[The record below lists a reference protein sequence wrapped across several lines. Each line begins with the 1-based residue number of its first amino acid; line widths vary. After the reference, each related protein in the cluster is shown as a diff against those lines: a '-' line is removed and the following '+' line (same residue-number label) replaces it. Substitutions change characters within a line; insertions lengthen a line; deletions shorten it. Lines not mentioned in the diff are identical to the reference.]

1 MIKAF
6 LQFLGGESGEEKPML
21 LLLGK
26 GFFMGIFLA
35 SFQIGAEEYF
45 LGSMNELDEALKDT
59 YLTNSI
65 FVMGFFGIVFTSLF
79 VNLQRRIKFST
90 LSVTNIFVITLV
102 VVGFR
107 LFYTSLTT
115 VTVLEGLPLLPFLL
129 FSLVSPITAVT
140 ILGFWGI
147 FGRIFNLKQ
156 SKRIIGGID
165 TGQLTATIIAFFSIP
180 ALTQLGI
187 IRNNYDLLTMA
198 AVAAL
203 GMLGFAILI
212 VQNYNLDKSAKLSEG
227 SESQSISYKDI
238 FINPY
243 MRMMSLFIIFSMGAS
258 VFMDY
263 TFYDATVTMYS
274 DSSEEQLR
282 FFLSFFNGAVM
293 IFSFFIQSF
302 VNDKIIN
309 DYGLRIA
316 LMVMP
321 LVLLIFVA
329 AAITA
334 GHLGGYEVKTES
346 FIYFFIFTAVGKL
359 FTASLIDALENPA
372 FKMFFLPLDVKIRF
386 DVQTRIE
393 GVISETATLIAGA
406 MQIGLAALV
415 FIKVIHFTYFVV
427 VLGVVVIYFANKLF
441 QQYKITLRN
450 TLEIQK
456 ASYKDHSVKNEI
468 NIINALKAETLSND
482 PDEVVNALK
491 ILEKVDPIQLE
502 PTLVTALQSEK
513 RKVRYYAYLRLND
526 LLCFDKLEELK
537 EEVKFEDDPKLTEL
551 AGKVIENLTK
561 AEQYELKFSAIKK
574 LSRSTDASERLLAS
588 RLLSK
593 LTQER
598 FVPIL
603 MELTKDINPEV
614 RIAAMISAGK
624 LRRPEFWPVF
634 IENLHLAT
642 YGNIA
647 MAALVESGEAA
658 LPLIDNAF
666 YKTNQYQLTM
676 LRVIQVIGRIGGYR
690 ASELLWKKIDYPNK
704 QIVSEILQ
712 TLSYLGFEAREF
724 QAARIKLF
732 IDGLIRN
739 ITWNLKALE
748 EIPREEKLDRL
759 VRAALEEENKQ
770 NYNDI
775 FMLLSMIYDPQSIQL
790 IKDNVDLDT
799 TDSVTFAIEM
809 LDLFIDEEL
818 KPTLFAVLEDVKV
831 EDKLAKLHLHY
842 APENFEDTEDLL
854 LQVLNRD
861 YNFINRWTKAV
872 AVYRLGL
879 YEEKD
884 EVSMGLVANIFN
896 PDRFLLET
904 VFETIYKRDPDE
916 YQSQI
921 RRIAPIVKAEIDRT
935 ILPPIFKSE
944 GDFFHQK
951 KSMMERVMFLR
962 EMPYF
967 ENLNGLILMSIAENC
982 DEVFLEAGVS
992 LIEKGDSGNAPFYV
1006 ILDGSVTV
1014 TYNDESE
1021 QQFTH
1026 SDVIGE
1032 KIILDSSKYDFTAVT
1047 NEKSIFLMVRKEEFF
1062 DALTIYKDLIFAEL
1076 NIMGGKVD
1084 TTKTEEEV
1092 DFSLF
1097 G

>member
-6 LQFLGGESGEEKPML
+6 LQFLGGEPGEEKPMI

-45 LGSMNELDEALKDT
+45 LGRMNNLDDAVKDT

-65 FVMGFFGIVFTSLF
+65 FVMGVFGIIFTSLF
-79 VNLQRRIKFST
+79 VTLQRKIKFST
-90 LSVTNIFVITLV
+90 LSVTNIFIITLL

-107 LFYTSLTT
+107 LFYGKLDSITI
-115 VTVLEGLPLLPFLL
+115 LEGLPLLPFLL

-180 ALTQLGI
+180 GLTQLGLI
-187 IRNNYDLLTMA
+187 KNNYDLLTMA
-198 AVAAL
+198 VVASI
-203 GMLGFAILI
+203 GMLVFSVLI
-212 VQNYNLDKSAKLSEG
+212 VRNYNLDKTAKLQEG
-227 SESQSISYKDI
+227 QESQSVSYKHI

-243 MRMMSLFIIFSMGAS
+243 MRMMSLFIVFSMGAS
-258 VFMDY
+258 VFMNY
-263 TFYDATVTMYS
+263 TFYDATSTMYS
-274 DSSEEQLR
+274 DSTEEQLR
-282 FFLSFFNGAVM
+282 SFLSFFNGTVM

-302 VNDKIIN
+302 VNDRIIN

-321 LVLLIFVA
+321 LVLLIFVS
-329 AAITA
+329 AAIVA
-334 GHLGGYEVKTES
+334 GHVGGYETKTDS
-346 FIYFFIFTAVGKL
+346 FIFFFIFTAVGKL
-359 FTASLIDALENPA
+359 FTASLKDALENPA

-415 FIKVIHFTYFVV
+415 FIKVIHFSYFVI
-427 VLGVVVIYFANKLF
+427 VLGIVVIYFANKLF

-456 ASYKDHSVKNEI
+456 ASYKDHSVKNEV
-468 NIINALKAETLSND
+468 NVINALKAETLSND
-482 PDEVVNALK
+482 PEEVINALK

-502 PTLVTALQSEK
+502 PTLITALQSEK
-513 RKVRYYAYLRLND
+513 RKVRYFAYLRLND

-537 EEVKFEDDPKLTEL
+537 EEVKFEDDPKLIDL
-551 AGKVIENLTK
+551 SKKVIENLTK
-561 AEQYELKFSAIKK
+561 AEEYELKFSAIKK
-574 LSRSTDASERLLAS
+574 LSRSTDAAERLLAA
-588 RLLSK
+588 RLLAK

-603 MELTKDINPEV
+603 MELIKDINPEV

-634 IENLHLAT
+634 VENLHLAT
-642 YGNIA
+642 FGNIA

-658 LPLIDNAF
+658 LPLIDTAF
-666 YKTNQYQLTM
+666 YKTNQYHLTM
-676 LRVIQVIGRIGGYR
+676 LRIIQVIGRIGGYR
-690 ASELLWKKIDYPNK
+690 ATELLWKKIDYPNK

-748 EIPREEKLDRL
+748 EIPRVEKLDRL
-759 VRAALEEENKQ
+759 VRATIEEENRQ
-770 NYNDI
+770 NYSDI

-790 IKDNVDLDT
+790 IKDNFELDT
-799 TDSVTFAIEM
+799 TDSVAFAIEM

-818 KPTLFAVLEDVKV
+818 KATLFAVLDDAKID
-831 EDKLAKLHLHY
+831 DKLAKLHLHY
-842 APENFEDTEDLL
+842 APEKFEGIEDLL
-854 LQVLNRD
+854 LQILNRD
-861 YNFINRWTKAV
+861 YNFISRWTKSV
-872 AVYRLGL
+872 AAYRLGF
-879 YEEKD
+879 EEG
-884 EVSMGLVANIFN
+884 ENVPMGLVANIFN
-896 PDRFLLET
+896 PDMFILET
-904 VFETIYKRDPDE
+904 VFETIYKRNPDE
-916 YQSQI
+916 YLHHTK
-921 RRIAPIVKAEIDRT
+921 RIAPIVKAEIDRA
-935 ILPPIFKSE
+935 ILPPIFKSDD
-944 GDFFHQK
+944 DFFHQK
-951 KSMMERVMFLR
+951 KSMMERVLFLR
-962 EMPYF
+962 DIPYF
-967 ENLNGLILMSIAENC
+967 ENLSGLVLMAIAENC
-982 DEVFLEAGVS
+982 DEIFLNEGVA
-992 LIEKGDSGNAPFYV
+992 LIEEGDPGSAPFYV
-1006 ILDGSVTV
+1006 ILNGSVTV
-1014 TYNDESE
+1014 TNSDES
-1021 QQFTH
+1021 TKKLTTM
-1026 SDVIGE
+1026 DVVGE
-1032 KIILDSSKYDFTAVT
+1032 KIILESSKYDFTAVT
-1047 NEKSIFLMVRKEEFF
+1047 NEQSLFLMIRKEEFF

-1076 NIMGGKVD
+1076 SIMSGKAA

>member
-1 MIKAF
+1 
-6 LQFLGGESGEEKPML
+6 
-21 LLLGK
+21 
-26 GFFMGIFLA
+26 
-35 SFQIGAEEYF
+35 
-45 LGSMNELDEALKDT
+45 
-59 YLTNSI
+59 
-65 FVMGFFGIVFTSLF
+65 
-79 VNLQRRIKFST
+79 
-90 LSVTNIFVITLV
+90 
-102 VVGFR
+102 
-107 LFYTSLTT
+107 
-115 VTVLEGLPLLPFLL
+115 
-129 FSLVSPITAVT
+129 
-140 ILGFWGI
+140 
-147 FGRIFNLKQ
+147 
-156 SKRIIGGID
+156 
-165 TGQLTATIIAFFSIP
+165 
-180 ALTQLGI
+180 
-187 IRNNYDLLTMA
+187 
-198 AVAAL
+198 
-203 GMLGFAILI
+203 
-212 VQNYNLDKSAKLSEG
+212 
-227 SESQSISYKDI
+227 
-238 FINPY
+238 
-243 MRMMSLFIIFSMGAS
+243 
-258 VFMDY
+258 
-263 TFYDATVTMYS
+263 
-274 DSSEEQLR
+274 
-282 FFLSFFNGAVM
+282 VM

-316 LMVMP
+316 LMIMP

-329 AAITA
+329 AAIVS
-334 GHLGGYEVKTES
+334 GHIGGYEFKTES

-359 FTASLIDALENPA
+359 FTASLKDALENPA

-415 FIKVIHFTYFVV
+415 FIKVIHFSYFVV
-427 VLGVVVIYFANKLF
+427 VLGIVVIYFANKLF

-502 PTLVTALQSEK
+502 PTLITALQSEK
-513 RKVRYYAYLRLND
+513 AKVRYYAYLRLND
-526 LLCFDKLEELK
+526 LLCFDRLEELK
-537 EEVKFEDDPKLTEL
+537 EEVKFEDDPKLIEL
-551 AGKVIENLTK
+551 SNKVIDNLNK

-574 LSRSTDASERLLAS
+574 LSRSTDASERLLAA
-588 RLLSK
+588 RLLAK

-642 YGNIA
+642 FGNIA

-666 YKTNQYQLTM
+666 YKTNQHQLTM
-676 LRVIQVIGRIGGYR
+676 LRIIQVIGRIGGYR

-748 EIPREEKLDRL
+748 EIPRAEKLDRM
-759 VRAALEEENKQ
+759 VRAALQEENKQ

-790 IKDNVDLDT
+790 IRENVELDT

-809 LDLFIDEEL
+809 LDLFVEEEL
-818 KPTLFAVLEDVKV
+818 KPTLFAVLEDAKV

-842 APENFEDTEDLL
+842 APENFENTEDLL
-854 LQVLNRD
+854 LQILNRD
-861 YNFINRWTKAV
+861 YNFINRWTKSV
-872 AVYRLGL
+872 AVYLLGFS
-879 YEEKD
+879 EQEN
-884 EVSMGLVANIFN
+884 VPMGLVANIFN
-896 PDRFLLET
+896 PDRFILET
-904 VFETIYKRDPDE
+904 VFETIYKRNPEE
-916 YQSQI
+916 YQFQTK
-921 RRIAPIVKAEIDRT
+921 RIAPIVKAEIDRT

-951 KSMMERVMFLR
+951 KSMMERVLFLR

-967 ENLNGLILMSIAENC
+967 ENLNGLILMAIAENC
-982 DEVFLEAGVS
+982 DEIFLEEGVA
-992 LIEKGDSGNAPFYV
+992 LIEKDDPGNTPFYV
-1006 ILDGSVTV
+1006 VLDGSVTI
-1014 TYNDESE
+1014 
-1021 QQFTH
+1021 TH
-1026 SDVIGE
+1026 SDGSQQKLGKTDVLGE
-1032 KIILDSSKYDFTAVT
+1032 KIILESSKFEFSAVT
-1047 NEKSIFLMVRKEEFF
+1047 NEKSLFLMIRKEEFF

-1076 NIMGGKVD
+1076 NIMSGKVD
-1084 TTKTEEEV
+1084 TSKSEE
-1092 DFSLF
+1092 
-1097 G
+1097 